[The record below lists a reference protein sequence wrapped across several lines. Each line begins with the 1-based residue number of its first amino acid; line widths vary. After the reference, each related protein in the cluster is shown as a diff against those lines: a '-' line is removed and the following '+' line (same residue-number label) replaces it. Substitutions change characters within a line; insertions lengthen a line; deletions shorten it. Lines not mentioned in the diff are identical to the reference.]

1 MAKRHLLSFITI
13 CSIVFIGPI
22 NSSVTQG
29 YFYENPIRPYNP
41 TPFTPLRSTGGQYPG
56 IPFGQKNSAALLSTP
71 DIYVVDG
78 RQLKQYKVYEHI
90 DNDIDQEVHNFLPA
104 NFFLNSYHS
113 MIGDTHPLGEDVQ
126 VQNRASGFQQRAQ
139 LVQQPAAAPNT
150 VALGS
155 GGLGFVKLPNGNV
168 YLGSGSLGYIS
179 SLQHSQDV
187 QDLRS
192 RTSLSGPDPLHF
204 GHGALS
210 DSFYYQNQKD

>member
-1 MAKRHLLSFITI
+1 MAKLRVSLFVISLMFCI
-13 CSIVFIGPI
+13 IGTI
-22 NSSVTQG
+22 NSAVTTG
-29 YFYENPIRPYNP
+29 YFYDNPIRPFNP
-41 TPFTPLRSTGGQYPG
+41 TSFSSVRSTGQYSS
-56 IPFGQKNSAALLSTP
+56 IPYGQKTSTAGLLASP
-71 DIYVVDG
+71 EIYVVDG

-104 NFFLNSYHS
+104 DFFLNTYHS

-126 VQNRASGFQQRAQ
+126 VQSRPPSFQQRS
-139 LVQQPAAAPNT
+139 QQIRQQTPNT

-192 RTSLSGPDPLHF
+192 RSSLSAPDALHF
-204 GHGALS
+204 GHGPLS
-210 DSFYYQNQKD
+210 DSFYYRNQKD